1 MDVIDDLWRHIDL
14 EKYMKTMDVLTVE
27 EKPNIIVNLLQMIN
41 IS

>member
-14 EKYMKTMDVLTVE
+14 EKDMKTMVVLTVE